1 MKKITKIGIIG
12 AGNNAS
18 GHAKYYAASPRTEVT
33 AVADPY
39 PGAARKLAD
48 EVGARAFEDFTEM
61 LDHVDAVVVSSPNQF
76 HRDQAVACAE
86 AGKHVYC
93 EKPMGINYAEA
104 QAIAAAV
111 RSSKV
116 KCAIGFSVSS
126 SPVIRTLQKQMDA
139 GHCGKLIGI
148 LSRRLMN
155 LGHAV
160 QTGWRADH
168 RKTGGLLYEINIH
181 EIEWMMRLAG
191 AVESVFA
198 RFIAEGQDDP
208 IANDHLAI
216 TLNFASGAFGMH
228 HGSQLTSLP
237 DMSKSVEGTDGSF
250 ATNQWSNELRFA
262 RRGSKDSEV
271 LTLEP
276 QLDVRDDFL
285 NGIQNDA
292 PLFNDFEWGLQVMA
306 VAEAI
311 CRSAAG
317 KRVVELG
324 EIK

>member
-1 MKKITKIGIIG
+1 MKKVTKIGIIG
-12 AGNNAS
+12 AGKNAS
-18 GHAKYYAASPRTEVT
+18 GHAKYYAASPQAEVV

-39 PGAARKLAD
+39 PEAARKLAD
-48 EVGARAFEDFTEM
+48 EVGARAFEDFTDM
-61 LDHVDAVVVSSPNQF
+61 LDQVDAVVVSSPNQF
-76 HRDQAVACAE
+76 HRDQAVICAE

-111 RSSKV
+111 RSARV

-126 SPVIRTLQKQMDA
+126 SPVIRTLQKEIDA
-139 GHCGKLIGI
+139 GNYGKLIGI

-168 RKTGGLLYEINIH
+168 RTTGGLLYEINIH
-181 EIEWMMRLAG
+181 EIEWMMRLG
-191 AVESVFA
+191 GTVESVFA
-198 RFIAEGQDDP
+198 RFVAEGQDDP

-216 TLNFASGAFGMH
+216 TLNFSSGAFGMH
-228 HGSQLTSLP
+228 HGSQLTALP
-237 DMSKSVEGTDGSF
+237 DMSKSVEGTHGSF

-262 RRGSKDSEV
+262 RRGSKEPEV
-271 LTLEP
+271 LALEP
-276 QLDVRDDFL
+276 QLDVRENFL
-285 NGIQNDA
+285 NGIQEDT
-292 PLFNDFEWGLQVMA
+292 PLFNDFEWGLRVMA
-306 VAEAI
+306 VGEAI

-317 KRVVELG
+317 KRVVEIN